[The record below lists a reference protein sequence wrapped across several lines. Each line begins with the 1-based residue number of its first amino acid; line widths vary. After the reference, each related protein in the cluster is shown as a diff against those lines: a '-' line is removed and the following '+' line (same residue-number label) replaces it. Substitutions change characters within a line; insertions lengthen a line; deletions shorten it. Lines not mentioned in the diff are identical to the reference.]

1 MARLPRWQRDGAVL
15 CETRR
20 TVDRQFLLKPCPET
34 RNIIG
39 ACLGRAL
46 KKHKVKLYWFAPN
59 VNHPHDGLGPVD
71 GEPRCSQESSVDT
84 GVEKAP
90 CGPVGFEAARP

>member
-1 MARLPRWQRDGAVL
+1 MARLPRWQREGAVFS
-15 CETRR
+15 ETRR
-20 TVDRQFLLKPCPET
+20 TIDRQFLLKPCPET

-46 KKHKVKLYWFAPN
+46 AKNKVKLYWFEPN

-71 GEPRCSQESSVDT
+71 GEPTEISAFYKHFYS
-84 GVEKAP
+84 
-90 CGPVGFEAARP
+90 